1 LIVLNALKSST
12 INAKLIYLVGGLFAL
27 LNAILIANEF
37 YFAPLLPVML
47 AVVLLAFFAL
57 DKLVL
62 LVVFLT
68 PLSVNLTDIG
78 LGVGLTIPTD
88 PLLFGVM
95 LMFILKLIA
104 ERRFDKRIA
113 DHPITL
119 AIIVNL
125 V

>member
-1 LIVLNALKSST
+1 MLNALKSST